1 VPNERTK
8 RKLAAIFSADVKGYS
23 RLMADD
29 EAATVRTINGYLTV
43 MTGLITDHNGRVAD
57 AKGDNVLAEFP
68 SVVDAVCC
76 AVEIQNRLKERN
88 AQLPE
93 HRRMEFRVGINLG
106 DVIEEGDTIYGDG
119 VNVAARLEGLAEGGG
134 ICISGTVYDQIDGKV
149 ALELEY
155 LGEKSV
161 KNIKKPVRVYQVMM
175 ETKTGSALSEDI
187 QLPDKPSIA
196 VLPFVNLSGDPE
208 QEYFCDGMTEDLI
221 TDLSKVS
228 GLFVIARNSTFVY
241 KGKPTKA
248 QEISRELGIRFL
260 LEGSVRKAGNRVRI
274 NAQLIDAVKGDHL
287 WAERYDRDIL
297 DFFALQDEITKE
309 IVVALQVKLTHGEQV
324 RTWYKTTENL
334 QAWGY
339 VVKGTDLFEHYTK
352 EDNAKARTLFEQA
365 VHLDPDYASAWTKL
379 AWTHFI
385 DVRLGISK
393 DPSESLKKAIELA
406 KKASAL
412 DDKLPDIHSFW
423 NSIYFIQK
431 QPDKAIAEGEKA
443 ITLDPNNA
451 WAHILQAQTMH
462 FAGRFEESISL
473 AKKAMRLS
481 PYYPAWYLVFLGHS
495 YYLAGRHDE
504 ALAVYRKVL
513 DRSKKGEYNIMLA
526 HMYLADCYRDV
537 GREEEARFHSVE
549 VLRIDPNFSL
559 EYLDKVF
566 YYVDPA
572 HLKKRKD
579 NLRKAGLPGRSSIA
593 VRPLS
598 T

>member
-1 VPNERTK
+1 LT
-8 RKLAAIFSADVKGYS
+8 AILSADVKGYS
-23 RLMADD
+23 RLMG
-29 EAATVRTINGYLTV
+29 ENELSTVETLKGCREIIGNLVMGYQ
-43 MTGLITDHNGRVAD
+43 GRVID
-57 AKGDNVLAEFP
+57 SPGDNILSEFS
-68 SVVDAVCC
+68 SVVDAVECG
-76 AVEIQNRLKERN
+76 VKIQEELKRKN
-88 AQLPE
+88 AELPE
-93 HRRMEFRVGINLG
+93 HRRMEFRIGVNLG
-106 DVIEEGDTIYGDG
+106 DVLEDEGRIYGDG
-119 VNVAARLEGLAEGGG
+119 VNVAARLEGLAEGGVV
-134 ICISGTVYDQIDGKV
+134 CISGTVYDQIEGKV
-149 ALELEY
+149 ALGLKY

-161 KNIKKPVRVYQVMM
+161 KNIKKPVRVYRVIM

-187 QLPDKPSIA
+187 QLPDIPSIA

-221 TDLSKVS
+221 TDLSKIS
-228 GLFVIARNSTFVY
+228 SLFVIARNSTFAY

-248 QEISRELGIRFL
+248 QEISRELGVRFIF
-260 LEGSVRKAGNRVRI
+260 EGSVRKVGKRVRI
-274 NAQLIDAVKGDHL
+274 NAQLIDAVKGGHL
-287 WAERYDRDIL
+287 WAERYDRDIQ

-309 IVVALQVKLTHGEQV
+309 IVVALQVNLTHGEQV
-324 RTWYKTTENL
+324 REWYKTTENF
-334 QAWGY
+334 QAWSY
-339 VVKGTDLFEHYTK
+339 VTKATDLFEHYTK
-352 EDNAKARTLFEQA
+352 EDNAKARMLFEQA
-365 VHLDPDYASAWTKL
+365 VQLDPNYASAWIKL

-385 DVRLGISK
+385 DVRIGFSK
-393 DPSESLKKAIELA
+393 EPSESLKKAIELA

-431 QPDKAIAEGEKA
+431 QHEKAIAEGEKA
-443 ITLDPNNA
+443 IELDPNNA

-495 YYLAGRHDE
+495 YYMAGRHNE
-504 ALAVYRKVL
+504 ALAVYMKIL
-513 DRSKKGEYNIMLA
+513 DRSEKGEYNITLA
-526 HMYLADCYRDV
+526 HIYLADCYIDI
-537 GREEEARFHSVE
+537 GREEEARFHSGE
-549 VLRIDPNFSL
+549 VLRINPNFSL

-566 YYVDPA
+566 YYIDPA

-579 NLRKAGLPGRSSIA
+579 NLRKAGLPDKPSLPLPDKPSIA